1 MELWPG
7 GPLVLPH
14 EFWVDEHRLVLP
26 EIKPHTL
33 LSWLASGAWWE
44 LTPLSLD
51 ANQALPLNLR
61 FHDPDDDYD
70 YEHWWEIATTL
81 LGRLSGLSTLD
92 GSTDGYWPAR
102 RLASTA
108 LHDWPFYAA
117 WCAEH
122 GRAPLRGHLYEIMG
136 QIYGWMR
143 FRHGPGGIDKLD
155 AQVFA
160 PPPYKP
166 ITVTD
171 AVPRQIR
178 DQEAALALAALGE
191 QMPGGGEA
199 FAPEWTPSAAS

>member
-1 MELWPG
+1 VELWPG

-26 EIKPHTL
+26 ETKPATL
-33 LSWLASGAWWE
+33 LGWLAGGAWWE
-44 LTPLSLD
+44 LIPLSLD
-51 ANQALPLNLR
+51 PNQALPLNLR

-122 GRAPLRGHLYEIMG
+122 GRAPLRGQLYEIMG

-143 FRHGPGGIDKLD
+143 FRAGPGGVEKLD

-166 ITVTD
+166 VAANE

-178 DQEAALALAALGE
+178 DQEAALALAALRE
-191 QMPGGGEA
+191 QLPGDAET